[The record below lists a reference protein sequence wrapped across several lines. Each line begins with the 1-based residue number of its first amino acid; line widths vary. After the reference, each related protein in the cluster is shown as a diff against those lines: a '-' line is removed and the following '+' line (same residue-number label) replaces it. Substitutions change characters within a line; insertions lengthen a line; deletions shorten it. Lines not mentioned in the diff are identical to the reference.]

1 MNKNLKLLVLFLI
14 GAFVVAC
21 GGDDDDPETIDDVG
35 VEEDAGDDADVEED
49 TGGEEDADEDTD
61 VEDDAGGDEE
71 LNIVETAQANEDFSL
86 LVEAVV
92 RAGLDDDL
100 AGEGPFTVFAPTN
113 AAFEAADLDSA
124 AIAEMEPADLTAVL
138 AYHVVEGEVL
148 AADVTPGAVTTL
160 SLDPEV
166 PGAPAIIEDIDGL
179 TFATAPISAT
189 DVIATNG
196 VIHVID
202 EVVFPPAFNA
212 AETATDSG
220 NFTGLLAAVEAAEL
234 GETVATGGPFT
245 VFAPADPAFDD
256 INLED
261 FTAEELAG
269 ILSFHLVP
277 GYVSSF
283 DLASGNVA
291 TVNGAEAEVVVD
303 GATVTYEGATVTEA
317 NILSS
322 NMIIHVIDSVV
333 LPPTE

>member
-49 TGGEEDADEDTD
+49 TGGEEDAGEDTD
-61 VEDDAGGDEE
+61 VEDDAGGDDE

-124 AIAEMEPADLTAVL
+124 AIAEMEPADLAAVL
-138 AYHVVEGEVL
+138 TYHVLDTEVL
-148 AADVTPGAVTTL
+148 AADVSPGAVQTL
-160 SLDPEV
+160 N
-166 PGAPAIIEDIDGL
+166 GAPAIIEDIDGL

-291 TVNGAEAEVVVD
+291 TVNGAEAEIVVD

>member
-49 TGGEEDADEDTD
+49 TGGEEDAGEDTD

-113 AAFEAADLDSA
+113 AAFLAADLDSD
-124 AIAEMEPADLTAVL
+124 AIAEMEPDDLAAVL
-138 AYHVVEGEVL
+138 TYHVLDAEVL
-148 AADVTPGAVTTL
+148 AADVSPGAVETL
-160 SLDPEV
+160 N
-166 PGAPAIIEDIDGL
+166 GAPAIIEDIDGL
-179 TFATAPISAT
+179 TFATAAISAT

-202 EVVFPPAFNA
+202 EVVFPPALNA

-220 NFTGLLAAVEAAEL
+220 NFTGLLAAVTAAEL

-256 INLED
+256 INLDD
-261 FTAEELAG
+261 FTTEELAG
-269 ILSFHLVP
+269 ILTFHVVP
-277 GYVSSF
+277 GYISSF

-291 TVNGAEAEVVVD
+291 TVNGAEAEIVVD
-303 GATVTYEGATVTEA
+303 GATVTFEGATVTEA
-317 NILSS
+317 NVLSS
-322 NMIIHVIDSVV
+322 NAIIHVIDDVV
-333 LPPTE
+333 LPPAE